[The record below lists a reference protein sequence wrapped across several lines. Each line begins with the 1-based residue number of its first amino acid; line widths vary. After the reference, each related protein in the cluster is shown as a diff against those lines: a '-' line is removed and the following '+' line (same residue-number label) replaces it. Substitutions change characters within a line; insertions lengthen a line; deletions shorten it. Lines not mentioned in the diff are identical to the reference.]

1 MAGKLDQAE
10 GRTKEAIG
18 DLTDDPEL
26 KREGTVDRLGG
37 ELKEKLGD
45 LADKGSDLVDDAKD
59 ALQRHQN
66 G

>member
-26 KREGTVDRLGG
+26 EQEGTLDRLGG
-37 ELKEKLGD
+37 ELKEKIGD
-45 LADKGSDLVDDAKD
+45 LADEGSDLVDDAKD